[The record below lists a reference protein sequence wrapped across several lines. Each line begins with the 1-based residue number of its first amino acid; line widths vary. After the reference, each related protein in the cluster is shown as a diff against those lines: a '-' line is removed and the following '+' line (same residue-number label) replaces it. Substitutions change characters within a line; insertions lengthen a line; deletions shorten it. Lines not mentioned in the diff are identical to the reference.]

1 MQSNHASHVSDA
13 EKAPKSKSTEGSF
26 QTLKAL
32 TVSSAHAVHDTYA
45 GFIAPL
51 LPFLIDRL
59 SLLKAEAGLFLLLY
73 QGASV
78 LQPFIGH
85 LGDRKNL
92 RKYALLMPAITGISL
107 SFLAVTPNLGIGLL
121 LCLIAGVSSAIL
133 HSILPALVSSLSGKQ
148 LGKGMSV
155 WMIGGEFGIMLGPIL
170 VTAVAAAFTVKAVPW
185 LSLLGIGISIALSL
199 LLRDMP
205 YHNAGNGNAQVSI
218 PTKELAAII
227 LPLTGV
233 VLMRSPLRTASEIF
247 LPVYL
252 IEKGI
257 NPILA
262 GTSISLLLGFG
273 MLGTMAGGPLRDR
286 FGFRKVIIG
295 SVFFASLGMI
305 LFAVTSDWAHV
316 ISGWLQIF
324 SLAIV
329 GATSMMILPVGLAYI
344 LESFP
349 NNRSLANGLYLAIA
363 FSINAVSG
371 VLTGFLYD
379 TFGGFNTFLWSGFI
393 SFLGIPF
400 VLLLPKEKQQA
411 EDN

>member
-1 MQSNHASHVSDA
+1 MSRNQASQVSA
-13 EKAPKSKSTEGSF
+13 VEKATPSKTEEGSF

-107 SFLAVTPNLGIGLL
+107 SFLAVVPNLWIGLL
-121 LCLIAGVSSAIL
+121 LCLIAGISSASL

-170 VTAVAAAFTVKAVPW
+170 VTAVAATFSVYAVPW
-185 LSLLGIGISIALSL
+185 LALLGIGISVALSF

-205 YHNAGNGNAQVSI
+205 YHNAANGNVQVAI
-218 PTKELAAII
+218 PTRELAAII

-233 VLMRSPLRTASEIF
+233 VLMRAPLRTASEIF

-257 NPILA
+257 NPFLA
-262 GTSISLLLGFG
+262 GSSISLLLGFG
-273 MLGTMAGGPLRDR
+273 MLGTMVGGPLRDR

-295 SVFFASLGMI
+295 SVFFASVGMI
-305 LFAVTSDWAHV
+305 
-316 ISGWLQIF
+316 IF
-324 SLAIV
+324 SLTSGWMQVFSLALV
-329 GATSMMILPVGLAYI
+329 GASSMMILPVGLAYI
-344 LESFP
+344 LENFP

-400 VLLLPKEKQQA
+400 VFLLPREKEKVEA
-411 EDN
+411 

>member
-1 MQSNHASHVSDA
+1 MPSNQASHVPA
-13 EKAPKSKSTEGSF
+13 VEKAPQIKSTEGSF

-107 SFLAVTPNLGIGLL
+107 SFLAVTPSLGIGLL
-121 LCLIAGVSSAIL
+121 LCLIAGISSASL

-148 LGKGMSV
+148 VGKGMSV

-185 LSLLGIGISIALSL
+185 LSLLGIGMSIALSI

-205 YHNAGNGNAQVSI
+205 FHNAGKEDTHASI
-218 PTKELAAII
+218 PTKELAAIL

-233 VLMRSPLRTASEIF
+233 VLMRAPLRTASEIF

-262 GTSISLLLGFG
+262 GSSISLLLGFG
-273 MLGTMAGGPLRDR
+273 MLGTMVGGPLRDR

-295 SVFFASLGMI
+295 SVFFASIGMI
-305 LFAVTSDWAHV
+305 LFTITA
-316 ISGWLQIF
+316 GWLQVI
-324 SLAIV
+324 SLALV
-329 GATSMMILPVGLAYI
+329 GAASMMILPVGLAYI

-349 NNRSLANGLYLAIA
+349 NNRSLANGLYLALA

-400 VLLLPKEKQQA
+400 VFLLPKEK
-411 EDN
+411 EKVEG